1 MILWIL
7 LFAGTLL
14 LSFLASAHVKS
25 ALGRYGRVPV
35 ASGLSGAQAAH
46 RILSMAGISHVEVV
60 CHDGLMGDHYDPI
73 HKRLV
78 LSRDNYHGRSVAALG
93 VAAHEA
99 GHAIQD
105 KVSYAPLKWR
115 MASVGAVNFVSPM
128 LYVVPLVAMFGLIP
142 GKTAMMAMAI
152 AFGVLMLFQLITL
165 PVEYDASKRAKVI
178 LGQTGMIAPGEEARG
193 VERVLSAAALTYVA
207 AFVSTLAWF
216 LYHLLPLI
224 LGNRD

>member
-1 MILWIL
+1 MMTWIL
-7 LFAGTLL
+7 LFAGSIL
-14 LSFLASAHVKS
+14 LSFLASARVKS
-25 ALGRYGRVPV
+25 ALGRYGQVPV
-35 ASGLSGAQAAH
+35 ASGLSGAEAAH
-46 RILSMAGISHVEVV
+46 RILSMAGIQNVDIV
-60 CHDGLMGDHYDPI
+60 CHDGFMGDHYDPI

-78 LSRDNYHGRSVAALG
+78 LSQENYHGRSVAALG

-105 KVSYAPLKWR
+105 KVRYAPLKWR

-128 LYVVPLVAMFGLIP
+128 LYIVPIVSMIGLIP
-142 GKTAMMAMAI
+142 GKTAMMAMAL

-165 PVEYDASKRAKVI
+165 PVEYDASKRARVI

-193 VERVLSAAALTYVA
+193 VDSVLSAAALTYVA
-207 AFVSTLAWF
+207 AFISTLGWF

-224 LGNRD
+224 LSNRE

>member
-1 MILWIL
+1 MITWIL
-7 LFAGTLL
+7 LFAGSLL
-14 LSFLASAHVKS
+14 LSFLASARVKS
-25 ALGRYGRVPV
+25 ALGRYGEVPV
-35 ASGLSGAQAAH
+35 ASGLSGAEAAH
-46 RILSMAGISHVEVV
+46 RILSMAGIDNVEIVSQ
-60 CHDGLMGDHYDPI
+60 DSFMGDHYDPI

-78 LSRDNYHGRSVAALG
+78 LSRENFYGRSVAALG

-105 KVSYAPLKWR
+105 KVRYAPLTWR

-128 LYVVPLVAMFGLIP
+128 LYIVPIVSMFGLIP

-178 LGQTGMIAPGEEARG
+178 LGKTGMIAPGEEALG

-207 AFVSTLAWF
+207 AFISTLGWF

-224 LGNRD
+224 FGNRE